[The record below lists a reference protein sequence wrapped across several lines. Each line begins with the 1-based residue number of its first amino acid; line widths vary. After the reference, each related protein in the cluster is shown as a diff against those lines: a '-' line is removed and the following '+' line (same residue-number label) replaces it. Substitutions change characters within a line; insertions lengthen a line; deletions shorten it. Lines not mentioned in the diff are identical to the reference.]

1 MWSQGYDPLG
11 NAVLSTLLA
20 ATPII
25 ILLTTLG
32 WLKWKAH
39 LAALTGLATALVI
52 AVLVFGMPASMAVSA
67 AVYGAAFG
75 LLPIGYIVLNALFL
89 YNLCNES
96 GLFKT
101 LRESITSVTPDRRLQ
116 VLLVAFGFGAFM
128 EGGAG
133 LGAPIA
139 VVAAMM
145 IGLGFPPLAAS
156 GLALVANT
164 IPVPFGALG
173 TPIVTLQA
181 VSQLDL
187 LKLSIAT
194 AWQLAPFCII
204 VPFWVVWV
212 FAGFQGTMAVWPAIL
227 LAGVAYVIPLQL
239 VAINHGPWLASV
251 IASLVSMGSVVLLLR
266 VWHPKEIWTSTG
278 AEKNIETKAPNH
290 APGEVLRAWT
300 PWIILTVCVLI
311 WVVILRFCQRRGR
324 LRPAPH
330 QAIRGDLFPGVTTGV
345 ETRSGAAPEHQ
356 TVRRR
361 DLRRMDV
368 AVAVEAAQRLVALG
382 PVGRELQRHAVR
394 EPRGEP
400 VSVALEPDRDE
411 VHRRRADESGDEA
424 GRRRM
429 IELVRRT
436 DLLDPPMVHH
446 HDPVGQRHRLDLV
459 VRDVDRGGPHLLVH
473 ALDLDAHLH
482 AELGVQVRQRLV
494 EQEDLGIAHDRPAH
508 RDALALAAGERL
520 GLAVEKLGNVE
531 DARRLVDPSLD
542 LGLGIALEPQ
552 PERHVLGHR
561 HVWVERVVLE
571 HHRDV
576 PVLRRHVVD
585 DDVVDRDLAVGD
597 LLEPGDHAERRRLAA
612 A

>member
-101 LRESITSVTPDRRLQ
+101 LRESITTVTPDRRLQ

-187 LKLSIAT
+187 MQLTIAT
-194 AWQLAPFCII
+194 AWQLVPFCII
-204 VPFWVVWV
+204 IPFWVVWV
-212 FAGFQGTMAVWPAIL
+212 FAGVRCTIAGWPAIL

-239 VAINHGPWLASV
+239 VALNHGPWLASV
-251 IASLVSMGSVVLLLR
+251 IASVVSMGSVVLLLR

-278 AEKNIETKAPNH
+278 AEKVAETKAPSH
-290 APGEVLRAWT
+290 AAGEVLRAWT

-311 WVVILRFCQRRGR
+311 WGVPEFSALLNR
-324 LRPAPH
+324 L
-330 QAIRGDLFPGVTTGV
+330 T
-345 ETRSGAAPEHQ
+345 
-356 TVRRR
+356 TVRISIPGLHLLVQRVPPA
-361 DLRRMDV
+361 V
-368 AVAVEAAQRLVALG
+368 AVARLEPAIFNLNWLAAAGTGILVSAIISGLFMGFSLPKLVGMYGKTIKNVRFALLTISTMVALG
-382 PVGRELQRHAVR
+382 FTTRYAGMDATIGLAFAGTGALYPFFSALVGWLGVASSGSDASSNALFGSQQRITA
-394 EPRGEP
+394 
-400 VSVALEPDRDE
+400 
-411 VHRRRADESGDEA
+411 ESLG
-424 GRRRM
+424 
-429 IELVRRT
+429 
-436 DLLDPPMVHH
+436 LDPNMMAASNATGGSMGKMVSPQSIVIGCTATNWQGHEG
-446 HDPVGQRHRLDLV
+446 DILRYVF
-459 VRDVDRGGPHLLVH
+459 
-473 ALDLDAHLH
+473 LH
-482 AELGVQVRQRLV
+482 S
-494 EQEDLGIAHDRPAH
+494 
-508 RDALALAAGERL
+508 LALACL
-520 GLAVEKLGNVE
+520 MGLWV
-531 DARRLVDPSLD
+531 LVMTYVYPFSTLV
-542 LGLGIALEPQ
+542 AP
-552 PERHVLGHR
+552 
-561 HVWVERVVLE
+561 
-571 HHRDV
+571 
-576 PVLRRHVVD
+576 
-585 DDVVDRDLAVGD
+585 
-597 LLEPGDHAERRRLAA
+597 
-612 A
+612 